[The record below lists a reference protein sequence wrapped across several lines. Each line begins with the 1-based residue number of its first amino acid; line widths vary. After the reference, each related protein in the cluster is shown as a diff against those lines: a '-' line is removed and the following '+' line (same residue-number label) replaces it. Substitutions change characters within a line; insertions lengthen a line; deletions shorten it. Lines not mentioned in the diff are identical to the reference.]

1 MLRRRSGTDAVAFH
15 SNPRFQRSTTLTQN
29 LPKSM
34 STWKGNS
41 SIPVSLELEDS
52 TDAENGKVLA
62 DDGVGL
68 KWWLICGPYSA
79 CALVALDSNVI
90 SS

>member
-15 SNPRFQRSTTLTQN
+15 SNPRCPRSSTRQKN

-41 SIPVSLELEDS
+41 SRSVPVSLESLDDDDS
-52 TDAENGKVLA
+52 ADAENGTVLE

-68 KWWLICGPYSA
+68 IGGPS
-79 CALVALDSNVI
+79 
-90 SS
+90 